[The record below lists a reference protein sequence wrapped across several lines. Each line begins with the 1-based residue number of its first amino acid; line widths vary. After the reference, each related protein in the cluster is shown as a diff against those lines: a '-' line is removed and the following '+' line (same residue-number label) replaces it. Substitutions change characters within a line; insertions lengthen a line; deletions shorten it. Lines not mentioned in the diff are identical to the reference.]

1 VTIAKLAHPPLRT
14 WFIPGTLPLS
24 LRFLMIFAIS
34 KLNNCTYT
42 LDANNQRVLM
52 YAPLLPDG
60 SYETAGSAYD
70 WVEWDELDDDILE
83 EADRIHKLLL
93 AEV

>member
-1 VTIAKLAHPPLRT
+1 MV
-14 WFIPGTLPLS
+14 
-24 LRFLMIFAIS
+24 FAIS

-42 LDANNQRVLM
+42 LDANNQQVLM

-70 WVEWDELDDDILE
+70 WVEWDRLDGDILE
-83 EADRIHKLLL
+83 EADRIHKALL

>member
-1 VTIAKLAHPPLRT
+1 MLGLFLRYRMVFIKSTINA
-14 WFIPGTLPLS
+14 
-24 LRFLMIFAIS
+24 
-34 KLNNCTYT
+34 CTYK

-70 WVEWDELDDDILE
+70 WVEWDRLDGDILA

-93 AEV
+93 EAV

>member
-1 VTIAKLAHPPLRT
+1 MV
-14 WFIPGTLPLS
+14 
-24 LRFLMIFAIS
+24 FAIS

-52 YAPLLPDG
+52 YANLLPDG
-60 SYETAGSAYD
+60 SYETALSAYD
-70 WVEWDELDDDILE
+70 WVEWDRLDGDILE

-93 AEV
+93 AEVK